1 MIRPMR
7 QVMILS
13 LVWAG
18 MVQVPAFADVINF
31 TGDVENDFALTNQ
44 SVIRVLDFN
53 GQTGDVAQAQ
63 WMTDQG
69 KTNGWNIKDLRLSY
83 DKPSDTMFVGGNFF
97 GVAGSFKNPRLIVCL
112 PS

>member
-63 WMTDQG
+63 AEL
-69 KTNGWNIKDLRLSY
+69 KLIPCLARISPLRQL
-83 DKPSDTMFVGGNFF
+83 
-97 GVAGSFKNPRLIVCL
+97 VA
-112 PS
+112 